1 MRKLKKWSE
10 LTPKQKKNAK
20 IIIWIAIII
29 ILVEGISSLDD
40 PAVHKAYKEVLNEK
54 KENTATDNN
63 SDKSEDQDDSG
74 NEDYIEGFDSGE
86 MEYQLKKEGYRIDHL
101 ESDNILVS
109 CQPNNSYGQ
118 NFTDRIMLYSDAI
131 VNVSAIRIESTTDGR
146 NIDKDEDAKQHYYWI
161 GSYLENSYHKHIN
174 NWIKANFNKKQ
185 ASMMLDKYTRITIYA
200 FDKTTRRMDIYKV
213 NDDNK
218 TSPIPDDQL
227 FGY

>member
-1 MRKLKKWSE
+1 MGKLRKWSE
-10 LTPKQKKNAK
+10 LTPKEKKNAK
-20 IIIWIAIII
+20 IIIVIAVII
-29 ILVEGISSLDD
+29 ILFQGISSLGD
-40 PAVHKAYKEVLNEK
+40 PVVHKAYQKVLNEK
-54 KENTATDNN
+54 KEDTVTDNN

-74 NEDYIEGFDSGE
+74 NEDYIKGFDSGE

-109 CQPNNSYGQ
+109 CQPNNSYGES
-118 NFTDRIMLYSDAI
+118 FTDRIMFYSDAI

-161 GSYLENSYHKHIN
+161 GSYLAGSYHKNVN
-174 NWIKANFNKKQ
+174 NWIKNNYNKKQ

-200 FDKTTRRMDIYKV
+200 LDKTTRRMDIYKV
-213 NDDNK
+213 NDNNK